1 LDSAFSPIALIAE
14 GGGPMNT
21 RPASAQACAK
31 SSFSLR
37 KP

>member
-1 LDSAFSPIALIAE
+1 MALMADWRRADE
-14 GGGPMNT
+14 DQT
-21 RPASAQACAK
+21 RLWQAWAK

>member
-1 LDSAFSPIALIAE
+1 MALMALA
-14 GGGPMNT
+14 GGPMNT
-21 RPASAQACAK
+21 RPASWQAWAK